1 MSDFQTV
8 LPDIVGKKI
17 KNKNVFLFRLHG
29 SSEPF
34 WIWVEDPVNNHIYHH
49 ELFLIA
55 KKNVI
60 KREKQE
66 LVFTI
71 PIFEPLPSQYYVR
84 AISDRWLGS
93 ETYCTMSFQHLILPE
108 KHPPHTNL
116 LDLQPLPKS
125 ALNNPLYQSLYP
137 KWDYF
142 NPIQSQIFHTLYHT
156 DKNVL
161 LGAPTGSGMISV
173 AIFKFRAKI
182 YFHFRQNHSC

>member
-1 MSDFQTV
+1 M
-8 LPDIVGKKI
+8 LPDRLLLMRQKLDKNAKILKFKRQLFERFSNSVTRHFWKKI
-17 KNKNVFLFRLHG
+17 KNQNVFLFRLHG

-93 ETYCTMSFQHLILPE
+93 ETYCTMRFVYI
-108 KHPPHTNL
+108 
-116 LDLQPLPKS
+116 
-125 ALNNPLYQSLYP
+125 
-137 KWDYF
+137 
-142 NPIQSQIFHTLYHT
+142 
-156 DKNVL
+156 
-161 LGAPTGSGMISV
+161 
-173 AIFKFRAKI
+173 
-182 YFHFRQNHSC
+182 

>member
-1 MSDFQTV
+1 MLIF
-8 LPDIVGKKI
+8 
-17 KNKNVFLFRLHG
+17 FFRLHG

-34 WIWVEDPVNNHIYHH
+34 WIWVEDPINNHIYHH

-55 KKNVI
+55 KKNVMN
-60 KREKQE
+60 REKQE

-125 ALNNPLYQSLYP
+125 ALNNPLYQSLYT

-161 LGAPTGSGMISV
+161 LGAPTGSGMNLKKKLIQQFVS
-173 AIFKFRAKI
+173 I
-182 YFHFRQNHSC
+182 YQLMFFFLF